1 MDCIDDIM
9 SETLSATLARER
21 EYRHESERPSF
32 TEAGEEYRELVGI
45 AVVGAEGSLAQA
57 GSADQRFPLESVS
70 KALTLALALE
80 DVGPEVLFERVGM
93 EPSGDPYHS
102 MATLE
107 EGEVGVPSNPMI
119 NAGAIVTTAMIKGR
133 DGEERFARLRDFFRR
148 LAGNPSLDYDQA
160 MFEAEDQDLNRALFY
175 FMRSHDV
182 LEGSEEDLLVPY
194 LKQTSIEVNCLDL
207 ARMAAVLANRGRD
220 PESGERLIGEETV
233 RIVLTMMFATGM
245 YDQSGRFAVEVG
257 VPSKSGVSG
266 AILAV
271 APGRMGFG
279 VIGPALNDHGNSVA
293 GLRMLKQLAQ
303 QWQLSVFAGGFQA

>member
-1 MDCIDDIM
+1 MEGIDKM
-9 SETLSATLARER
+9 MSEYLSETLARDR
-21 EYRHESERPSF
+21 EYRHENERPSF
-32 TEAGEEYRELVGI
+32 TEEGEADRERVGI
-45 AVVGAEGSLAQA
+45 AVMGAEGSLAQA
-57 GSADQRFPLESVS
+57 GCVEQRFPLESVS

-80 DVGPEVLFERVGM
+80 DVGAEVLFERVGM

-148 LAGNPSLDYDQA
+148 LAGNPSLDYDPA

-207 ARMAAVLANRGRD
+207 ARMAAVLANRGKD

-233 RIVLTMMFATGM
+233 SLVLTLMFTTGM
-245 YDQSGRFAVEVG
+245 YDQSGRYAIEVG

-271 APGRMGFG
+271 VPDRMGLG
-279 VIGPALNDHGNSVA
+279 VIGPALNEHGNSVA
-293 GLRMLKQLAQ
+293 GLRILKQLSQ
-303 QWQLSVFAGGFQA
+303 QWRLGMFT